1 MGDSAAGRDAL
12 GVAAGTSGLESGRER
27 ALIVVRKWDGDQTG
41 WASRR
46 LGGEPPGRP
55 GFVQPTDRDFARLGV
70 DPYDVSQAIGNLITQ
85 AGWGRVLTLAV
96 AGGGQGYDATHTR
109 VGVGTATAAATTAQ
123 TDLQAATGT
132 ANRLWVMGTG
142 VGTTGT
148 GTGTAR
154 LTIVGNTVGS
164 GDGNFAWA
172 EWGVD
177 QGTASGSGA
186 STTPL
191 LNRAVAALGTKASPA
206 TWTATVQ
213 LDFT

>member
-1 MGDSAAGRDAL
+1 MSDTARGIDSMQIRAGYGL
-12 GVAAGTSGLESGRER
+12 GEGGREHGY
-27 ALIVVRKWDGDQTG
+27 VWVSKWDGDKTE
-41 WASRR
+41 WASKK
-46 LGGEPPGRP
+46 LGGGKPGAP
-55 GFVQPTDRDFARLGV
+55 DFVQANRHDFTRLGV
-70 DPYDVSQAIGNLITQ
+70 EAEILESSVSNLITQ
-85 AGWGRVLTLAV
+85 AGWGRLLTLAV
-96 AGGGQGYDATHTR
+96 GGGGTAYAAASTR
-109 VGVGTATAAATTAQ
+109 VGVGTATAAAATGQ

-177 QGTASGSGA
+177 QGTASGSAA
-186 STTPL
+186 STATL
-191 LNRAVAALGTKASPA
+191 LNRAVAALGTKTSPA